1 VTGTDAP
8 RHFRL
13 SRDGRLALDVVE
25 TPGILVSTSAPPPL
39 PGQAPA
45 THPFATAT
53 AYVAEWEG
61 ELGEM
66 LRAAPDLDAFLA
78 VASARGYAVEEVAAG
93 S

>member
-1 VTGTDAP
+1 MSAEAP

-13 SRDGRLALDVVE
+13 TRDGRLALDVTE

-45 THPFATAT
+45 THAFATAT

-66 LRAAPDLDAFLA
+66 LRSAPDLDAFLA
-78 VASARGYAVEEVAAG
+78 VASARGYSVEAVEPEG
-93 S
+93 

>member
-1 VTGTDAP
+1 VSADAP
-8 RHFRL
+8 RRFRL
-13 SRDGRLALDVVE
+13 TRDGRLALDVTE

-45 THPFATAT
+45 THPFATGT

-66 LRAAPDLDAFLA
+66 LRSAPDLDAFLA
-78 VASARGYAVEEVAAG
+78 VASARGYTVEAVEPA